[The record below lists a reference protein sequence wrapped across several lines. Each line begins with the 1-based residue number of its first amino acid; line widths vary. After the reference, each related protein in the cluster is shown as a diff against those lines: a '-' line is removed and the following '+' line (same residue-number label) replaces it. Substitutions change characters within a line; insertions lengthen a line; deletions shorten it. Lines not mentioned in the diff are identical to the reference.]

1 MEDQKIKNML
11 DQEVIK
17 RIAPKVGLNL
27 RLECWRQVFVNT
39 VVHTICE
46 GEDNNYRNWSRC
58 SAGKHMKEIQ
68 NIQKLCT
75 IYWLYKWNT

>member
-1 MEDQKIKNML
+1 MEGQKIINML

-46 GEDNNYRNWSRC
+46 GEDNNYRSWSRC
-58 SAGKHMKEIQ
+58 SARQAYER
-68 NIQKLCT
+68 
-75 IYWLYKWNT
+75 NTKYSKIVYYILTV